1 MLMDKVTTR
10 LFQEQMMSKILPFGK
25 LDYQAFAS
33 SPSWYRKGD
42 NQIVSGMLSSQS
54 QTEPSDS
61 ATTTT
66 PLRGDLS
73 TRASPQ
79 FQLSQDFVK
88 EIQVDHN
95 SFKRETAD
103 SSISSKQQRMTVS
116 EQAKN
121 ESPQLQHENDLGE
134 SKNETRL
141 LRPKAK
147 RHAHINHN
155 SSKAGE
161 IVKPSISNKQ
171 LPKQDKQ
178 RSKRTILTSRPS
190 GNLQHSKRE
199 TPDRR
204 PKDELEQFKSQTHY
218 LRPRNKRYI
227 SVQRKLSKP
236 EATAPVSSVSSKHE
250 AKWNVE
256 QCNTKTPNL
265 KSGEGFE
272 ELNDEIPDREPT
284 VKRHIEFHQ
293 SFIKPEGTISTSYE
307 SGRRQEKED
316 MKKSRKENP
325 EIQTEAERDA
335 QSKGVSTATVMTSAK
350 DAAFSGQ
357 RMRVAASSYQPSHT
371 SNHLG
376 IPGLHTWT
384 QGTSTPFQMPVQLPI
399 GNSSQVPLPPFVP
412 SLQPYPFAT
421 SWPDAS

>member
-1 MLMDKVTTR
+1 M
-10 LFQEQMMSKILPFGK
+10 Q
-25 LDYQAFAS
+25 
-33 SPSWYRKGD
+33 
-42 NQIVSGMLSSQS
+42 
-54 QTEPSDS
+54 
-61 ATTTT
+61 
-66 PLRGDLS
+66 
-73 TRASPQ
+73 
-79 FQLSQDFVK
+79 
-88 EIQVDHN
+88 
-95 SFKRETAD
+95 
-103 SSISSKQQRMTVS
+103 
-116 EQAKN
+116 
-121 ESPQLQHENDLGE
+121 
-134 SKNETRL
+134 
-141 LRPKAK
+141 PK
-147 RHAHINHN
+147 
-155 SSKAGE
+155 
-161 IVKPSISNKQ
+161 
-171 LPKQDKQ
+171 
-178 RSKRTILTSRPS
+178 

-204 PKDELEQFKSQTHY
+204 PKDDLEQFKSQTHY
-218 LRPRNKRYI
+218 LIPRNKRYI
-227 SVQRKLSKP
+227 SVQQKLSKP

-250 AKWNVE
+250 AKRNVE
-256 QCNTKTPNL
+256 QCNTETPNL

-272 ELNDEIPDREPT
+272 ELDEEIPDREPT

-399 GNSSQVPLPPFVP
+399 GNSSQVQLPPFVP
-412 SLQPYPFAT
+412 SLQPYPLEPHGLMHHSEGYNLSPQVSPQLGSQFGSIDGISSSYNNMHDYLKKPASRRPVKITHPETNEELVLENLANRRLDGGSSGQMAHHHMVLQPQSVAYGPSPPMNYFSHMQQNSFSYQSPT
-421 SWPDAS
+421 SVLFRNSQMLPGTSEFGFSSLGW